1 MVQIKEFFRRASMT
15 DIIALLCL
23 FSAIALLIALSAI
36 DLKHWILPDELNL
49 ALAVCGVVFHVVTAY
64 RFSDIPDM
72 LLGAAIGAGMLY
84 TIRFFANRHY
94 GRDTLGLGDVKL
106 LGAAGLWLGFEA
118 TTQAITVGAAAGLVH
133 GIFYAAWLAHRTKQK
148 FNLRG
153 LSIPAGPGFAVGIV
167 CVGIYKFHPYVLEVF
182 HGFAA

>member
-1 MVQIKEFFRRASMT
+1 MT

-23 FSAIALLIALSAI
+23 LSAMGLLIALSII

-49 ALAVCGVVFHVVTAY
+49 ALAACGVVFHVVTAY
-64 RFSDIPDM
+64 AFSNIPDM
-72 LLGAAIGAGMLY
+72 LLGAGIGAGMLY
-84 TIRFFANRHY
+84 AIRFFANRHY

-133 GIFYAAWLAHRTKQK
+133 GLIYAAWLAHSTKQK
-148 FNLRG
+148 FNIRG
-153 LSIPAGPGFAVGIV
+153 LTIPAGPGFAVGIAAI
-167 CVGIYKFHPYVLEVF
+167 GAYKFHSYVLEVF